1 MTSFKNLKLF
11 NQFNQIEE
19 EGNKENSITKE
30 NNKSENEEKILKENK
45 EVNNYKKE
53 IKKDNKKDIFITT
66 RVDKDTKAKF
76 KIACINKGI
85 KESEALSF
93 LINKFINS

>member
-30 NNKSENEEKILKENK
+30 NNKIENEEKILKENK
-45 EVNNYKKE
+45 EVN
-53 IKKDNKKDIFITT
+53 KKDNKKDIFITT